1 MIINE
6 KSETGLSGFFI
17 VFNGSTM
24 NEKPGWYGLSHLIV
38 ENIINVKWNDV
49 YKSIDKTEFND
60 STN

>member
-38 ENIINVKWNDV
+38 ENIINDITLEDV
-49 YKSIDKTEFND
+49 YKLEVE
-60 STN
+60 